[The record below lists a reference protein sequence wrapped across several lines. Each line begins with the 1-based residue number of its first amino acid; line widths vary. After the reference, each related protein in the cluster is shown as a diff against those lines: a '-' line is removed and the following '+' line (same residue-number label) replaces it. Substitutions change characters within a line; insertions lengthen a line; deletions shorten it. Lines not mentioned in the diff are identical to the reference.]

1 MHKNL
6 LIKIGIITVALL
18 MLSQPF
24 MGVAEA
30 QNWDFPRLDELL
42 FVIKYPYTVSL
53 EAAKACEIETYIG
66 AIRLA
71 EVETL
76 KADPYNWQVTAA
88 PGFHMCY
95 IGINCR
101 GVTPETSGGTRN
113 YHNRQP
119 GFALYPLE
127 LAPFRY
133 ALELIVGCEKDVWI
147 TDIYG
152 YINVRLDTTVP
163 PANVYWYNPEI
174 TPYPEDWDQA
184 VAMLYAAGFTGT
196 VGGNDWIMPNSVPL
210 VDREADPVTHEKG
223 IFVMSPISAPTSVE
237 VTRRHLA
244 KWNMFF
250 CGVPGDGVYPAP
262 SPLFHNEPIDV
273 NVESDVAFINR
284 DFDMY
289 MLCWGLS
296 KYPTSLYWFFATE
309 TDLPDV
315 NQGPGLSY
323 RPLDALLVSFYYCMW
338 TDYLQGKWIGPGPV
352 TVTGSTTKATK
363 YKFVDGTEELWIG
376 HFSMAPDFP
385 FYVRKLEKDVDYEV
399 VVDGSGN
406 GVSIH
411 FLNDIDI
418 PEDYYIH
425 IVYKLVTPVPINDIL
440 EMRRMCWDTQW
451 MLYYACPYLP
461 IYSRNYHDLYKPGL
475 TCWVPSLGYGSGSY
489 QLKWT
494 YASVHWVG
502 QEVGGTVRWHNPG
515 QVFTFHP
522 YLATWVYEVTILN
535 RIYDGM
541 IETDAFTHAD
551 IPWCALDWKL
561 EDWTGPSGEAGM
573 IVKYWIR
580 NDLKWQDGDPITVDD
595 FIWEYEFINSIKPP
609 DYFATWSTYHGCIKY
624 NDYCFGIKVNAT
636 GQWKFLD
643 YTLGPIYPE
652 KIWKYFWGDK
662 VAAEAFE
669 PWETAYTTY
678 VPLAEQGPTPPP
690 TCLYGTAEWIFDYH
704 DWILGITRLYKNVD
718 GWARAAATP
727 CRQIAGIYAVTSFTK
742 EKEMTITNITT
753 VNKNAY
759 CSKWEDEDDNWWH
772 CEKHKDPDDNGLNTG
787 DIMDLHCYDPPEKES
802 QRIHGRV
809 KSVTTVGDNL
819 VVVVKYNPP
828 KNTKTV
834 IGLYTLNL
842 DTKEPCIHDW
852 ELFVDGVIVASGSHT
867 LTPLQFIKWTVELPG
882 TLPPGIHVVKLV
894 LTNANG
900 VNVYTDRILV
910 LVGDTN
916 DDNVVDMADI
926 SYLVDLFLR
935 EAGMKG
941 YDGNADV
948 NCDDIVDMADISIC
962 IDHFLQEI

>member
-1 MHKNL
+1 
-6 LIKIGIITVALL
+6 
-18 MLSQPF
+18 
-24 MGVAEA
+24 
-30 QNWDFPRLDELL
+30 
-42 FVIKYPYTVSL
+42 
-53 EAAKACEIETYIG
+53 
-66 AIRLA
+66 
-71 EVETL
+71 
-76 KADPYNWQVTAA
+76 
-88 PGFHMCY
+88 
-95 IGINCR
+95 
-101 GVTPETSGGTRN
+101 
-113 YHNRQP
+113 
-119 GFALYPLE
+119 LE

-184 VAMLYAAGFTGT
+184 CEMLYAAGFTGT
-196 VGGNDWIMPNSVPL
+196 PGGNDWIMPNHVPL
-210 VDREADPVTHEKG
+210 VDRVADPVLGTKG
-223 IFVMSPISAPTSVE
+223 IFVMSPDSAPTSME
-237 VTRRHLA
+237 VTRRHVK

-250 CGVPGDGVYPAP
+250 CGVEGADWPAP
-262 SPLFHNEPIDV
+262 APLFHHEPINV

-376 HFSMAPDFP
+376 HISMAPDFP
-385 FYVRKLEKDVDYEV
+385 FYVAKLEKDVDYEV
-399 VVDGSGN
+399 VKDGSGN

-425 IVYKLVTPVPINDIL
+425 IVYKLVTPVPINDIN

-475 TCWVPSLGYGSGSY
+475 ICWVPSLGYGSGSY

-494 YASVHWVG
+494 YASVHWTG
-502 QEVGGTVRWHNPG
+502 TEVGGSVRWHNPG
-515 QVFTFHP
+515 QCFTFHP
-522 YLATWVYEVTILN
+522 WLAAWVYEVTILN

-551 IPWCALDWKL
+551 IPWCALDYKL

-595 FIWEYEFINSIKPP
+595 FIWEYEFINSIKAP
-609 DYFATWSTYHGCIKY
+609 DYFGTWSTYHGCIKY
-624 NDYCFGIKVNAT
+624 SDYCFGIKVNAT
-636 GQWKFLD
+636 GRWKFLD
-643 YTLGPIYPE
+643 YTIGPVYPE

-662 VAAEAFE
+662 AGAEAFK
-669 PWETAYTTY
+669 PWETVYTTY
-678 VPLAEQGPTPPP
+678 VPPEEQGPTPPP

-704 DWILGITRLYKNVD
+704 DWVLGITRLYKNVN

-727 CRQIAGIYAVTSFTK
+727 CRQIAGIYPVSTFAK
-742 EKEMTITNITT
+742 NNI
-753 VNKNAY
+753 
-759 CSKWEDEDDNWWH
+759 S
-772 CEKHKDPDDNGLNTG
+772 
-787 DIMDLHCYDPPEKES
+787 I
-802 QRIHGRV
+802 
-809 KSVTTVGDNL
+809 
-819 VVVVKYNPP
+819 
-828 KNTKTV
+828 NTKTV
-834 IGLYTLNL
+834 IGLYKLNL
-842 DTKEPCIHDW
+842 DTKESCIHTW
-852 ELFVDGVIVASGSHT
+852 VLKVDGIIVATGPET
-867 LTPLQFIKWTVELPG
+867 LTPLQFHKWLQELPALKAG
-882 TLPPGIHVVKLV
+882 LHTFTLE
-894 LTNANG
+894 LTNAYG
-900 VNVYTDRILV
+900 TNVYTTTIHV
-910 LVGDTN
+910 LIGDTN
-916 DDNVVDMADI
+916 DDRVVDMADI

-941 YDGNADV
+941 YDGNGDI
-948 NCDDIVDMADISIC
+948 NCDDIIDMADISIC
-962 IDHFLQEI
+962 IDHFLEEI

>member
-1 MHKNL
+1 
-6 LIKIGIITVALL
+6 

-30 QNWDFPRLDELL
+30 VPAWDFPRLDELL

-66 AIRLA
+66 AIRVA

-76 KADPYNWQVTAA
+76 KGAPYNWQVTAA

-101 GVTPETSGGTRN
+101 GITPETSGGTQN
-113 YHNRQP
+113 YHNREP

-152 YINVRLDTTVP
+152 YINVRLDTCVP

-184 VAMLYAAGFTGT
+184 VEMLYAAGFTGT
-196 VGGNDWIMPNSVPL
+196 PGGNDWIMPNSVPL
-210 VDREADPVTHEKG
+210 VDRVADPVTGDKG
-223 IFVMSPISAPTSVE
+223 IFVMSPVSAPTSVE
-237 VTRRHLA
+237 VTRRHVK

-250 CGVPGDGVYPAP
+250 CGVEGLDWPNPA
-262 SPLFHNEPIDV
+262 PLFHSEPIDV

-338 TDYLQGKWIGPGPV
+338 DDYLQGKWIGPGPV

-363 YKFVDGTEELWIG
+363 YKFVDGTEELWVG
-376 HFSMAPDFP
+376 DFSMAPDFP
-385 FYVRKLEKDVDYEV
+385 FYVTKLEKDVDYEV
-399 VVDGSGN
+399 VKDGSGN

-425 IVYKLVTPVPINDIL
+425 IVYKLVTPVPINDIN

-475 TCWVPSLGYGSGSY
+475 TCWVPSLGYGSGTY

-494 YASVHWVG
+494 YASVHWTG
-502 QEVGGTVRWHNPG
+502 TEVGGSVRWHNPG

-522 YLATWVYEVTILN
+522 WLAAWVYEVTILN

-551 IPWCALDWKL
+551 IPWCALDYKL

-595 FIWEYEFINSIKPP
+595 FIWEYEFINSIKAP

-624 NDYCFGIKVNAT
+624 SDYCFGIKVNAT
-636 GQWKFLD
+636 GRWKFLD

-662 VAAEAFE
+662 AGAEAFK
-669 PWETAYTTY
+669 PWETVYTTY
-678 VPLAEQGPTPPP
+678 VPSGEQGPTPPP

-704 DWILGITRLYKNVD
+704 DWVLGITRLYKNVN
-718 GWARAAATP
+718 GWARAAAQP
-727 CRQIAGIYAVTSFTK
+727 CRQIAGIYPVSTFAK
-742 EKEMTITNITT
+742 NNI
-753 VNKNAY
+753 
-759 CSKWEDEDDNWWH
+759 S
-772 CEKHKDPDDNGLNTG
+772 
-787 DIMDLHCYDPPEKES
+787 I
-802 QRIHGRV
+802 
-809 KSVTTVGDNL
+809 
-819 VVVVKYNPP
+819 
-828 KNTKTV
+828 NTKTV
-834 IGLYTLNL
+834 IGLYKLNL
-842 DTKEPCIHDW
+842 DTKESCIHTW
-852 ELFVDGVIVASGSHT
+852 VLKVDGIIVATGPET
-867 LTPLQFIKWTVELPG
+867 LTPLQFHKWLQELPALKAG
-882 TLPPGIHVVKLV
+882 LHTFTLE
-894 LTNANG
+894 LTNAYG
-900 VNVYTDRILV
+900 TNVYTTTIHV
-910 LVGDTN
+910 LIGDTN
-916 DDNVVDMADI
+916 DDRVVDMADI

-941 YDGNADV
+941 YDGNGDI
-948 NCDDIVDMADISIC
+948 NCDDIIDMADISIC
-962 IDHFLQEI
+962 IDHFLEEI